1 MTIRTLLVLLVLT
14 VLLLTREVF
23 AYKVIYAVN
32 CGGEEH
38 TDSNG
43 IKYEKDNLKIGTSS
57 DFGKNLQNIGRVP
70 QADEIIYQTERY
82 HTSTFGYE
90 IGGLGDG
97 DYVLV
102 LKFAEVYFNA
112 INAKVFDIV
121 YVWRNFFAPTFA
133 LNFHSHSLNGDHQV
147 VSDLDIF
154 GQVGKGTAHD
164 EYIYFSVSR
173 NRLYYKEEE
182 SEIRGGKIRIEFIKG
197 YRDNPKVNGIV
208 LIKGTDVNNI
218 PKLPPLTTETPETPE
233 TFELPAEEEKPVI
246 SKPRKTSGPK
256 TQNPYSTMDDQLM
269 ISIFVGIVLFIPLL
283 FCLCRLWF
291 NDVMQS
297 ICYFLR
303 NFKVFCCVHPA
314 MVSIDIIRFIT

>member
-1 MTIRTLLVLLVLT
+1 MSTRTQFISI
-14 VLLLTREVF
+14 LLLSLAICVTN

-32 CGGEEH
+32 CGGDEH

-43 IKYEKDNLKIGTSS
+43 IKYEKDTLKIGTSS
-57 DFGKNLQNIGRVP
+57 DFGKNLGSIARVP
-70 QADEIIYQTERY
+70 QTDEIVYQTERY

-90 IGGLGDG
+90 ISLAGDG

-102 LKFAEVYFNA
+102 LKFSEVWFEVPNS
-112 INAKVFDIV
+112 KVFDIV
-121 YVWRNFFAPTFA
+121 
-133 LNFHSHSLNGDHQV
+133 LNGDHQI

-154 GQVGKGTAHD
+154 AQVGKGTAHD

-182 SEIRGGKIRIEFIKG
+182 SEIRGGKVRVEFIKG
-197 YRDNPKVNGIV
+197 YRDNPKINGIV

-218 PKLPPLTTETPETPE
+218 PKLPALATETPEPVE
-233 TFELPAEEEKPVI
+233 TFEVPVEEEKPVT

-283 FCLCRLWF
+283 FCLCRL
-291 NDVMQS
+291 
-297 ICYFLR
+297 
-303 NFKVFCCVHPA
+303 
-314 MVSIDIIRFIT
+314 

>member
-1 MTIRTLLVLLVLT
+1 MSISKIHLQISIFLLASLVICET
-14 VLLLTREVF
+14 A

-32 CGGEEH
+32 CGGDDI

-43 IKYEKDNLKIGTSS
+43 IKYEKDTLKIGTSS
-57 DFGKNLQNIGRVP
+57 DYGKNLASIGRVERN
-70 QADEIIYQTERY
+70 DEIIYQTERY

-90 IGGLGDG
+90 IALAGDG

-102 LKFAEVYFNA
+102 LKFCEVYFNTV
-112 INAKVFDIV
+112 NAKVFDIV
-121 YVWRNFFAPTFA
+121 
-133 LNFHSHSLNGDHQV
+133 LNGDHQI

-182 SEIRGGKIRIEFIKG
+182 SEIRGGKVRIEFIKG
-197 YRDNPKVNGIV
+197 YRDNPKINALV

-218 PKLPPLTTETPETPE
+218 PKLPPLTTETPETTE
-233 TFELPAEEEKPVI
+233 TFELPVEEEKPVI

-283 FCLCRLWF
+283 FCLCRL
-291 NDVMQS
+291 
-297 ICYFLR
+297 
-303 NFKVFCCVHPA
+303 
-314 MVSIDIIRFIT
+314 

>member
-1 MTIRTLLVLLVLT
+1 MTIGANCIIVTLVLLIISET
-14 VLLLTREVF
+14 T

-43 IKYEKDNLKIGTSS
+43 IKYEKDSLKTGVTS
-57 DFGKNLQNIGRVP
+57 DYGKHLTSIGRVP
-70 QADEIIYQTERY
+70 ESDEVLYQTERY

-90 IGGLGDG
+90 IPLAGDG

-102 LKFAEVYFNA
+102 LKFCEVYFNSL
-112 INAKVFDIV
+112 NSKVFDIV
-121 YVWRNFFAPTFA
+121 
-133 LNFHSHSLNGDHQV
+133 LNGDHQII
-147 VSDLDIF
+147 SDLDIY
-154 GQVGKGTAHD
+154 GQVGKGIAHD

-182 SEIRGGKIRIEFIKG
+182 SEIRGGKVRVEFIKG
-197 YRDNPKVNGIV
+197 YRDNPKINGIV

-218 PKLPPLTTETPETPE
+218 PKLPTLKETTSEAPEAE
-233 TFELPAEEEKPVI
+233 QFELPIEEEKPVI

-256 TQNPYSTMDDQLM
+256 TSNPYQTMDDQLM

-283 FCLCRLWF
+283 FCLCRL
-291 NDVMQS
+291 
-297 ICYFLR
+297 
-303 NFKVFCCVHPA
+303 
-314 MVSIDIIRFIT
+314 

>member
-1 MTIRTLLVLLVLT
+1 MINNRTYFKFLLISLVIAQT
-14 VLLLTREVF
+14 T

-38 TDSNG
+38 IDSNG
-43 IKYEKDNLKIGTSS
+43 IKYEKDVLKVGTSS
-57 DFGKNLQNIGRVP
+57 DFGKNLPNIARVS
-70 QADEIIYQTERY
+70 QSDEIIYQTERY

-90 IGGLGDG
+90 VPLESDG

-102 LKFAEVYFNA
+102 LKFSEVYFNTV
-112 INAKVFDIV
+112 NAKVFDIV
-121 YVWRNFFAPTFA
+121 
-133 LNFHSHSLNGDHQV
+133 LNGDHQI

-154 GQVGKGTAHD
+154 AQVGKGSAHD

-182 SEIRGGKIRIEFIKG
+182 SEIRGGKVRIEFIKG

-218 PKLPPLTTETPETPE
+218 PKLPPLTTEAPEIPD
-233 TFELPAEEEKPVI
+233 TFEMPIEEEKPVI

-283 FCLCRLWF
+283 FCLCRL
-291 NDVMQS
+291 
-297 ICYFLR
+297 
-303 NFKVFCCVHPA
+303 
-314 MVSIDIIRFIT
+314 

>member
-1 MTIRTLLVLLVLT
+1 MTIRTQFISI
-14 VLLLTREVF
+14 LLLISLVICETA

-43 IKYEKDNLKIGTSS
+43 ITYEKDTLKIGTPS
-57 DFGKNLQNIGRVP
+57 DYGRNLPLILRAQP
-70 QADEIIYQTERY
+70 SDQIIYQTERY

-90 IGGLGDG
+90 LNTAGDG

-102 LKFAEVYFNA
+102 LKFCEVYFNSA
-112 INAKVFDIV
+112 NSKVFDIV
-121 YVWRNFFAPTFA
+121 
-133 LNFHSHSLNGDHQV
+133 LNGDHQI
-147 VSDLDIF
+147 VSDLDIY

-182 SEIRGGKIRIEFIKG
+182 SEIRGGKVRVEFIKG
-197 YRDNPKVNGIV
+197 YRDNPKINGIV
-208 LIKGTDVNNI
+208 LIKGSDVNNI
-218 PKLPPLTTETPETPE
+218 PKLPPLATEAPETMEP
-233 TFELPAEEEKPVI
+233 FELPVQEEEKPVI

-256 TQNPYSTMDDQLM
+256 TQNPYSSMDDQMM

-283 FCLCRLWF
+283 FCLCRL
-291 NDVMQS
+291 
-297 ICYFLR
+297 
-303 NFKVFCCVHPA
+303 
-314 MVSIDIIRFIT
+314 

>member
-1 MTIRTLLVLLVLT
+1 MTIRTQFISVSLLVVLVICGT
-14 VLLLTREVF
+14 TT

-43 IKYEKDNLKIGTSS
+43 IKYEKDTLKIGTSS
-57 DFGKNLQNIGRVP
+57 DYGKNLASISRVP
-70 QADEIIYQTERY
+70 PSDEIVYQTERY

-102 LKFAEVYFNA
+102 LKFSEVYFNA
-112 INAKVFDIV
+112 INSKVFDIV
-121 YVWRNFFAPTFA
+121 
-133 LNFHSHSLNGDHQV
+133 LNGDHQI
-147 VSDLDIF
+147 VSDLDIYA
-154 GQVGKGTAHD
+154 QVGKGTAHD

-182 SEIRGGKIRIEFIKG
+182 SEIRGGKVRVEFIKG
-197 YRDNPKVNGIV
+197 YRDNPKINGIV

-218 PKLPPLTTETPETPE
+218 PKLPPLAAETPEPLE
-233 TFELPAEEEKPVI
+233 TFEMPVQEEEKPVI

-256 TQNPYSTMDDQLM
+256 TQNPYSTMDDQMM

-283 FCLCRLWF
+283 FCLCRL
-291 NDVMQS
+291 
-297 ICYFLR
+297 
-303 NFKVFCCVHPA
+303 
-314 MVSIDIIRFIT
+314 

>member
-1 MTIRTLLVLLVLT
+1 MNITRTRQLISILLVVVLAICET
-14 VLLLTREVF
+14 S

-32 CGGEEH
+32 CGGDEH

-43 IKYEKDNLKIGTSS
+43 IKYEKDTLKIGTSS
-57 DFGKNLQNIGRVP
+57 DFGKNLASIGRVERS
-70 QADEIIYQTERY
+70 DEVIYQTERY

-90 IGGLGDG
+90 IALAGDG

-102 LKFAEVYFNA
+102 LKFSEVYFNS
-112 INAKVFDIV
+112 INSKVFDIV
-121 YVWRNFFAPTFA
+121 
-133 LNFHSHSLNGDHQV
+133 LNGDHQI

-154 GQVGKGTAHD
+154 AQVGKGTALD

-182 SEIRGGKIRIEFIKG
+182 SEIRGGKVRIEFIKG
-197 YRDNPKVNGIV
+197 YRDNPKINGIV

-218 PKLPPLTTETPETPE
+218 PKLPALTTETPNETTE
-233 TFELPAEEEKPVI
+233 TFEMPVEEEKPVI

-283 FCLCRLWF
+283 FCLCRL
-291 NDVMQS
+291 
-297 ICYFLR
+297 
-303 NFKVFCCVHPA
+303 
-314 MVSIDIIRFIT
+314 

>member
-1 MTIRTLLVLLVLT
+1 MTIRTHFISIIVLALAICLT
-14 VLLLTREVF
+14 D

-43 IKYEKDNLKIGTSS
+43 IKYEKDSLKIGTSS
-57 DFGKNLQNIGRVP
+57 DFGKNLGNIGRVP
-70 QADEIIYQTERY
+70 KTDEIVYQTERY

-90 IGGLGDG
+90 ISLAGDG

-102 LKFAEVYFNA
+102 LKFSEVWFEVPNS
-112 INAKVFDIV
+112 KVFDIV
-121 YVWRNFFAPTFA
+121 
-133 LNFHSHSLNGDHQV
+133 LNGDHQI

-154 GQVGKGTAHD
+154 SQVGKGNAHD

-182 SEIRGGKIRIEFIKG
+182 SEIRGGKVRVEFIKG
-197 YRDNPKVNGIV
+197 YRDNPKINGIV

-218 PKLPPLTTETPETPE
+218 PKLPPLTTETPEPVE
-233 TFELPAEEEKPVI
+233 TFELPVEEEKPVI

-256 TQNPYSTMDDQLM
+256 TQNPYSSMDDQLM

-283 FCLCRLWF
+283 FCLCRL
-291 NDVMQS
+291 
-297 ICYFLR
+297 
-303 NFKVFCCVHPA
+303 
-314 MVSIDIIRFIT
+314 

>member
-1 MTIRTLLVLLVLT
+1 MTTRTQIVISILTLTLLVICET
-14 VLLLTREVF
+14 T

-32 CGGEEH
+32 CGGEDH

-43 IKYEKDNLKIGTSS
+43 IKYEKDTLKIGTAS
-57 DFGKNLQNIGRVP
+57 DYGKNLGAIARV
-70 QADEIIYQTERY
+70 QSSDEILYKTERY

-90 IGGLGDG
+90 IPLAGDG

-102 LKFAEVYFNA
+102 LKFCEVYFNTV
-112 INAKVFDIV
+112 NSKVFDIV
-121 YVWRNFFAPTFA
+121 
-133 LNFHSHSLNGDHQV
+133 LNGDHGIV
-147 VSDLDIF
+147 GDLDIYAS
-154 GQVGKGTAHD
+154 VGKGTAHD

-182 SEIRGGKIRIEFIKG
+182 SEIRGGKVRVEFIKG
-197 YRDNPKVNGIV
+197 YRDNPKINGIV

-218 PKLPPLTTETPETPE
+218 PKLPALTVETPEPSE
-233 TFELPAEEEKPVI
+233 PFELPIEEEKPVT

-283 FCLCRLWF
+283 FCLCRL
-291 NDVMQS
+291 
-297 ICYFLR
+297 
-303 NFKVFCCVHPA
+303 
-314 MVSIDIIRFIT
+314 

>member
-1 MTIRTLLVLLVLT
+1 MKTTIRTQFTLK
-14 VLLLTREVF
+14 LLLISLVICETA

-32 CGGEEH
+32 CGGDEF

-43 IKYEKDNLKIGTSS
+43 IKYEKDTLKIGTPS
-57 DFGKNLQNIGRVP
+57 DYGKNLPSIGRV
-70 QADEIIYQTERY
+70 QQSDEVIYQTERY

-90 IGGLGDG
+90 ISLAGDG

-102 LKFAEVYFNA
+102 LKFCEVYFNS
-112 INAKVFDIV
+112 INSKVFDIV
-121 YVWRNFFAPTFA
+121 
-133 LNFHSHSLNGDHQV
+133 LNGDHQI
-147 VSDLDIF
+147 VSDLDIY

-182 SEIRGGKIRIEFIKG
+182 SEIRGGKVRVEFIKG
-197 YRDNPKVNGIV
+197 YRDNPKINGIV

-218 PKLPPLTTETPETPE
+218 PKLPPLATEPSEPVE
-233 TFELPAEEEKPVI
+233 PFDLPVQEEEKPTI

-256 TQNPYSTMDDQLM
+256 TQNPYSSMDDQMM

-283 FCLCRLWF
+283 FCLCRL
-291 NDVMQS
+291 
-297 ICYFLR
+297 
-303 NFKVFCCVHPA
+303 
-314 MVSIDIIRFIT
+314 